1 VHDPSTAPTFAGI
14 VSPVKLKA
22 VWPAVK
28 LFVEAPT
35 HEPVAEPAA
44 LMNMFVSVSVK
55 FAPVSAT
62 EFGLVIVKLI
72 WLVPPTA
79 MVDVTNAFAIVGAAY
94 TVRLAVFDT
103 APVAAWALATP
114 LAVLGRTPGVLD
126 VTVTLMVQV
135 PAAGIVN
142 PVKLK
147 AVWPFV
153 REFEPP
159 QTVMVCAPATLILTK
174 VSVKFAPVSATEF
187 GLVMVK
193 LMVEVAPAAMADG
206 EKAFAIAG
214 DCAVTVRLAVFD
226 TPPVA
231 AWALATPLAVL
242 GCVPGVLL

>member
-79 MVDVTNAFAIVGAAY
+79 MVGVTN
-94 TVRLAVFDT
+94 
-103 APVAAWALATP
+103 
-114 LAVLGRTPGVLD
+114 
-126 VTVTLMVQV
+126 
-135 PAAGIVN
+135 
-142 PVKLK
+142 
-147 AVWPFV
+147 
-153 REFEPP
+153 
-159 QTVMVCAPATLILTK
+159 
-174 VSVKFAPVSATEF
+174 
-187 GLVMVK
+187 
-193 LMVEVAPAAMADG
+193 
-206 EKAFAIAG
+206 AFAIAG
-214 DCAVTVRLAVFD
+214 DCVVTTRHCGV
-226 TPPVA
+226 
-231 AWALATPLAVL
+231 TPLLTRVIPVICPAVL
-242 GCVPGVLL
+242 VKAAGGDATGQDVLI